1 MDRPNSYKALNINK
15 STLLSALLL
24 IASPWLILVAISLI
38 TSHSVTQSI
47 PVWSDELS
55 YWHEILSLSQK
66 GLYHG
71 YYAYNE
77 VIPAIS
83 TFGPHGFGTVS
94 VYALFAKLFGW
105 RAYSIPLANAFF
117 MSLALLSLVLI
128 LKPTAKLITIIL
140 LFTVSY
146 TPYLLFSI
154 TSMSEGL
161 NYALL
166 TVYFVFLYAFM
177 QRGTKRLLFT
187 LLVSCTAFS
196 FVRIIYIVLFLP
208 LFFIRDKELIFNRK
222 SLLYFISGIFFAA
235 ILFLITSRLVS
246 PYPDSFLHD
255 LFNLNGISP
264 KLSFFSVH
272 LKDNLL
278 NFINP
283 LSDNFIQAV
292 ERYFVLLVLV
302 YSLVKSDLLQSNF
315 KNIEIRYF
323 VVFLILLSVLSIT
336 LCAYDVFDWRDY
348 RVLAT
353 VLYGCV
359 LFLILNS
366 DRPEWIG
373 IFTINTLV
381 LLILIFAAPVFDL
394 FSDGR
399 YKQPAKSSVLNR
411 IEYSINAASPFENTI
426 DIQLSSPNIV
436 LNVPAG
442 TGICTVNGFSDKLQA
457 KYIFS
462 EKELKLATYKL
473 IDFDK
478 LGYLYKKEIRQ
489 KNQESRSKYQY

>member
-1 MDRPNSYKALNINK
+1 MFKTLRLALDSK
-15 STLLSALLL
+15 LFLSLFL
-24 IASPWLILVAISLI
+24 IASPWIILFVSTGLI
-38 TSHSVTQSI
+38 THHSIFSLV

-66 GLYHG
+66 GIHHG

-94 VYALFAKLFGW
+94 IYALFAKLFGW
-105 RAYSIPLANAFF
+105 KAFSMPLANAFF
-117 MSLALLSLVLI
+117 MSLAFLSLVLM
-128 LKPTAKLITIIL
+128 LKPRPKLIAIIL

-166 TVYFVFLYAFM
+166 TVYFVILYALI
-177 QRGTKRLLFT
+177 QRGTKGLLYAF
-187 LLVSCTAFS
+187 VVFCTAIS

-208 LFFIRDKELIFNRK
+208 LFFIRDNELNFNRK
-222 SLLYFISGIFFAA
+222 SLLYFISGTFFCG
-235 ILFLITSRLVS
+235 ILFVITTWFVS

-264 KLSFFSVH
+264 KLSFFLVH

-278 NFINP
+278 NFSNP
-283 LSDNFIQAV
+283 ISDNFIQAA
-292 ERYFVLLVLV
+292 ERYFVLLVLI
-302 YSLVKSDLLQSNF
+302 YSLVKSNILQYKF
-315 KNIEIRYF
+315 KNLKIRYF
-323 VVFLILLSVLSIT
+323 VVFLILFSVLSIT

-348 RVLAT
+348 RVLAP

-366 DRPEWIG
+366 DSTDWIG
-373 IFTINTLV
+373 IFAINTV
-381 LLILIFAAPVFDL
+381 ILLILVYSTPVLESFTI
-394 FSDGR
+394 GR
-399 YKQPAKSSVLNR
+399 YNKPIQSNVMNR
-411 IEYSINAASPFENTI
+411 IEYSAKAGSPFENTI
-426 DIQLSSPNIV
+426 DIQLLSPNIV
-436 LNVPAG
+436 LNIPAG
-442 TGICTVNGFSDKLQA
+442 IGISTVAGFSDKLQA
-457 KYIFS
+457 KYVFS
-462 EKELKLATYKL
+462 QKEINLTTYKL

-478 LGYLYKKEIRQ
+478 LGYLYK
-489 KNQESRSKYQY
+489 RSKIVEP